1 MARYKMG
8 TVKMRDKINEVITIA
23 TGWCCAIEHERLTP
37 HHMLWCDP
45 QQANDRRSEIFVSN

>member
-1 MARYKMG
+1 MG

-37 HHMLWCDP
+37 QHMLWCDP